1 VSIYKPDEFNLSG
14 FFLIRI
20 RYEFFGIFQFELEDE
35 NQHMESWM
43 IKYESRKE
51 LKKEE

>member
-14 FFLIRI
+14 FFCLIRI
-20 RYEFFGIFQFELEDE
+20 RYEFFGTFQLEYE
-35 NQHMESWM
+35 NQHMELWM

-51 LKKEE
+51 LKKGE